1 MKIAL
6 INASP
11 KVKNS
16 NSELILTDLKH
27 YLKGKYELIECTLSF
42 NKNFE
47 SALKEISNADT
58 WVFAFPLYVDNMPS
72 HLLKFLEWLDNN
84 SSTKNSNKHVYT
96 VCNCGFYEAIQTKC
110 AVNTMRF
117 WCNKS
122 GNIYSGAVG
131 VGGGEAFDALKSVP
145 VGYGPKNSIDKALE
159 NLAKA
164 ILNNTSID
172 DCFTNLNYPRFL
184 YKLGATSRWKK
195 LIRKNGKKVKDLGT
209 RPAL

>member
-6 INASP
+6 INSSP
-11 KVKNS
+11 KLKNS
-16 NSELILTDLKH
+16 NSELVLSDLKH
-27 YLKGKYELIECTLSF
+27 YLAKKCELIECKLSF

-47 SALKEISNADT
+47 SALKEISDADA

-72 HLLKFLEWLDNN
+72 HLLKFLEWLDDN
-84 SSTKNSNKHVYT
+84 SSTKTANKHVYAI
-96 VCNCGFYEAIQTKC
+96 CNCGFYEAIQTKC

-122 GNIYSGAVG
+122 GNIYGGAVG

-145 VGYGPKNSIDKALE
+145 VGYGPKASIDKALE
-159 NLAKA
+159 NMANA
-164 ILNNTSID
+164 MLNNTSID

-184 YKLGATSRWKK
+184 YKLGATGRWKK
-195 LIRKNGKKVKDLGT
+195 LIRANGKKVKDLGT
-209 RPAL
+209 RPNL